1 MRPVRVCSAALL
13 AAAAVFLSACT
24 GQKTARPS
32 PDKIENMSY
41 EEIPTLNND
50 QAVVYKGVTPDY
62 VLTYAENQTEDY
74 PTTQAGYRFAQLV
87 NVRSKGKIQIRM
99 HADAVLGDEVS
110 TTSQLRLGGIDFV
123 RVSMSTVA
131 QYNAE
136 STVLML
142 PYIYR
147 DSEHMWKV
155 LDGDIGSEVIAGF
168 DGSGFTPLTFFD
180 AGVRSFYF
188 RSPVRNADD
197 MKGLLIRVQPSGM
210 MQDMVTSLGASPV
223 VVQYENVYAALDK
236 GTVDGAEN
244 NWSSYVAMKHYEPAP
259 YFVEDEHMRVPEM
272 ILISDVT
279 KEKLGD
285 DYMKIIASCAADAGK
300 YERYLWKEYDARS
313 RQKALDK
320 GVHVIT
326 LSDEQKKKFREVVSP
341 LYEKYCGDFMDL
353 VDKIEQMQ

>member
-1 MRPVRVCSAALL
+1 
-13 AAAAVFLSACT
+13 
-24 GQKTARPS
+24 
-32 PDKIENMSY
+32 
-41 EEIPTLNND
+41 
-50 QAVVYKGVTPDY
+50 
-62 VLTYAENQTEDY
+62 
-74 PTTQAGYRFAQLV
+74 
-87 NVRSKGKIQIRM
+87 M

-313 RQKALDK
+313 SQKALDK